1 MIGEPE
7 QRLRLYRYRSIYNT
21 FIIFLKLSQN
31 TIICKS
37 CRYNIHPNIHIFS
50 KKIYWNLSKDVFNAF
65 HNLIIFLFLFKI
77 WILDISILFRRKH
90 NYVNIFIILANAFYW
105 KYYSFKFG
113 CFETNTIFDYIFFVL
128 KTFKNWINMPML
140 ENCFTK
146 L

>member
-50 KKIYWNLSKDVFNAF
+50 KKIYWNLSKDVLTLFTILLF
-65 HNLIIFLFLFKI
+65 FYFYSRFEFLISPFCSDANTIMSIFLLFWQMHFI
-77 WILDISILFRRKH
+77 G
-90 NYVNIFIILANAFYW
+90 NIILSNLVVLKQILYSFIFFLYW
-105 KYYSFKFG
+105 KL
-113 CFETNTIFDYIFFVL
+113 L
-128 KTFKNWINMPML
+128 KI
-140 ENCFTK
+140 E
-146 L
+146 